1 MDERHQNINNRKG
14 LDTKL
19 SFPKGEKNKR
29 FKELKKNFTRNGHFL
44 C

>member
-19 SFPKGEKNKR
+19 CFPKGEKTKG
-29 FKELKKNFTRNGHFL
+29 LKN
-44 C
+44 